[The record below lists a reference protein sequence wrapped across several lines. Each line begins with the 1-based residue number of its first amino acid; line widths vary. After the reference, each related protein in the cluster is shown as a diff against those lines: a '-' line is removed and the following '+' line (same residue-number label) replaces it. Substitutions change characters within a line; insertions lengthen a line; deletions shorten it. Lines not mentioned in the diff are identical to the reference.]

1 MSEAREG
8 GESTSDQVHR
18 GDSIMRRQH
27 PSVTRRRVLAG
38 AGATAIA
45 TLGAPAILRAQAK
58 TVKIGIIHPVTGG
71 VSYSGTQSR
80 AGALMA
86 VEDIN
91 GKGGIKS
98 LGGAQIEALVADAQS
113 KVDVA
118 VSEIEKYHEAGV
130 SAIVGGYASFI
141 CLATTQAAAKHGIPY
156 VVDVGT
162 DDRIVSGG
170 LTNTFRFSPGY
181 GVFVK
186 TAVPALKEINA
197 AAGNAAKTAIIVHED
212 SAFGTGTA
220 GLLGKEL
227 PGIGIEVL
235 DVIKHPTP
243 TLDFNNIVLT
253 IKAKKPDIV
262 IPANYYNEYVILART
277 MQQQKVR
284 PKAIYSVL
292 GGGASQYKFVKEF
305 PEAAQYIMD
314 CNHWYDPKKP
324 AALELRSRTEAKDLF
339 YTYEVFLNYNAVMLL
354 ADALERAAS
363 TDRAKITEALAAS
376 SWSGHF
382 MPYGPTKFES
392 GQNTGARAVNLQVQ
406 DNDIKVILPPEFA
419 NAKPI
424 FPTPA

>member
-1 MSEAREG
+1 MSRDRR
-8 GESTSDQVHR
+8 SVSRR
-18 GDSIMRRQH
+18 G
-27 PSVTRRRVLAG
+27 VLAG
-38 AGATAIA
+38 AAAVA
-45 TLGAPAILRAQAK
+45 ALGAPAVLRAQ
-58 TVKIGIIHPVTGG
+58 TQSVKVGIIHPVTGG
-71 VSYSGTQSR
+71 VSYSGTQGR

-86 VEDIN
+86 VEDVN

-98 LGGAQIEALVADAQS
+98 LGGAKIDALLSDAQS

-141 CLATTQAAAKHGIPY
+141 CLATTQAAAKHDIPY

-186 TAVPALKEINA
+186 TAVPALKDINA
-197 AAGNAAKTAIIVHED
+197 AAGNPAKTAIIVHED

-220 GLLGKEL
+220 GLLAKEL

-235 DVIKHPTP
+235 EVIKHPTP

-253 IKAKKPDIV
+253 IKAKNPDIV

-277 MQQQKVR
+277 MLQQKVR

-292 GGGASQYKFVKEF
+292 GGGASQYRFVKEF
-305 PEAAQYIMD
+305 PEAAKYIMD
-314 CNHWYDPKKP
+314 CNHWYNPKVP
-324 AALELRSRTEAKDLF
+324 AALELKKRTEAKDLF
-339 YTYEVFLNYNAVMLL
+339 YTYEVFLNYTAVMLL

-363 TDRAKITEALAAS
+363 TDRAKITAALAS
-376 SWSGHF
+376 STWSGHF
-382 MPYGPTKFES
+382 MPYGPTKFEN

-406 DNDIKVILPPEFA
+406 DNDIKVILPAEFA
-419 NAKPI
+419 NAKPV
-424 FPTPA
+424 FPMPA

>member
-1 MSEAREG
+1 
-8 GESTSDQVHR
+8 
-18 GDSIMRRQH
+18 MRRQQ
-27 PSVTRRRVLAG
+27 PIVTRRRVLAG

-71 VSYSGTQSR
+71 VSYSGTQGR

-235 DVIKHPTP
+235 ETIKHPTP

-324 AALELRSRTEAKDLF
+324 AALELKKRTEAKSLF

-382 MPYGPTKFES
+382 MPYGPTKFEN

-406 DNDIKVILPPEFA
+406 DNDIKVILPAEFA
-419 NAKPI
+419 NAKPV
-424 FPTPA
+424 FPMPA

>member
-1 MSEAREG
+1 MS
-8 GESTSDQVHR
+8 
-18 GDSIMRRQH
+18 RQL
-27 PSVTRRRVLAG
+27 PIVTRRRVLAG
-38 AGATAIA
+38 AGATAIV
-45 TLGAPAILRAQAK
+45 TLGAPSILRAQAQP
-58 TVKIGIIHPVTGG
+58 VKVGIIHPVTGG
-71 VSYSGTQSR
+71 VSYSGTQGR

-98 LGGAQIEALVADAQS
+98 LGGARIEALLADAQS

-118 VSEIEKYHEAGV
+118 VSEIEKYHEAGA

-162 DDRIVSGG
+162 DDRIISAG

-220 GLLGKEL
+220 ALLAKEL

-235 DVIKHPTP
+235 EVIKHPTP

-305 PEAAQYIMD
+305 PQAAQYIMD
-314 CNHWYDPKKP
+314 CNHWYNPKKA
-324 AALELRSRTEAKDLF
+324 AALELKKRTEAKDLF
-339 YTYEVFLNYNAVMLL
+339 YTYEVFLNYTAVMLL
-354 ADALERAAS
+354 ADAIERAAS

-382 MPYGPTKFES
+382 MPYGPTKFEN

-419 NAKPI
+419 NAKPV
-424 FPTPA
+424 FPMPA

>member
-1 MSEAREG
+1 MSNP
-8 GESTSDQVHR
+8 Q
-18 GDSIMRRQH
+18 SI
-27 PSVTRRRVLAG
+27 VTRRRVLAG

-58 TVKIGIIHPVTGG
+58 TVKVGIIHPVTGG
-71 VSYSGTQSR
+71 VSYSGTQGR
-80 AGALMA
+80 AGAQMA

-91 GKGGIKS
+91 AKGGIKS
-98 LGGAQIEALVADAQS
+98 LGGATIEALLADAQS

-118 VSEIEKYHEAGV
+118 VSEIEKYNEAGV
-130 SAIVGGYASFI
+130 SAVVGGYASFI

-162 DDRIVSGG
+162 DDRIISAG

-186 TAVPALKEINA
+186 AAVPALKEINA
-197 AAGNAAKTAIIVHED
+197 SAGNAAKTAIIVHED

-220 GLLGKEL
+220 NLLAKEL

-235 DVIKHPTP
+235 EVIKHPTP

-284 PKAIYSVL
+284 PKGIYSVL

-305 PEAAQYIMD
+305 PQAAQYIMD

-324 AALELRSRTEAKDLF
+324 AALELKKRTEAKHLF

-354 ADALERAAS
+354 ADAIERAGS

-376 SWSGHF
+376 SWGGHF
-382 MPYGPTKFES
+382 MPYGPTKFEN

-419 NAKPI
+419 NAKPV
-424 FPTPA
+424 FPMPA

>member
-1 MSEAREG
+1 MS
-8 GESTSDQVHR
+8 
-18 GDSIMRRQH
+18 RQF
-27 PSVTRRRVLAG
+27 PIVTRRRVLAG

-45 TLGAPAILRAQAK
+45 TLGAPHILRAQAQA
-58 TVKIGIIHPVTGG
+58 VKVGIIHPVTGG
-71 VSYSGTQSR
+71 VSYSGTQGR

-86 VEDIN
+86 IEDIN
-91 GKGGIKS
+91 AKGGIKS
-98 LGGAQIEALVADAQS
+98 LGGAKIDALLADAQS

-130 SAIVGGYASFI
+130 SAVVGGYASFI
-141 CLATTQAAAKHGIPY
+141 CMATTQAAAKHGIPY

-162 DDRIVSGG
+162 DDRIVSAG

-220 GLLGKEL
+220 NLLAKEL

-235 DVIKHPTP
+235 EIIKHPTP

-277 MQQQKVR
+277 MQQQKLR

-292 GGGASQYKFVKEF
+292 GGGASQYKFLKEF
-305 PEAAQYIMD
+305 PQAAQYIMD
-314 CNHWYDPKKP
+314 CNHWYDPKKA
-324 AALELRSRTEAKDLF
+324 AALDLKKRTEAKDLF
-339 YTYEVFLNYNAVMLL
+339 YTYEVFLNYEAVMLL
-354 ADALERAAS
+354 ADAIERAAS
-363 TDRAKITEALAAS
+363 TDRAKITEALAS
-376 SWSGHF
+376 STWSGHF
-382 MPYGPTKFES
+382 MPYGPTKFEN

-419 NAKPI
+419 NAKPV
-424 FPTPA
+424 FPMPA

>member
-1 MSEAREG
+1 MSRANR
-8 GESTSDQVHR
+8 
-18 GDSIMRRQH
+18 SI
-27 PSVTRRRVLAG
+27 TRRTILAG
-38 AGATAIA
+38 AGGAALTIA
-45 TLGAPAILRAQAK
+45 APAVLRAQAK
-58 TVKIGIIHPVTGG
+58 SVKVGIIHPVTGG
-71 VSYSGTQSR
+71 VSYSGTQGR
-80 AGALMA
+80 AGAMTA

-98 LGGAQIEALVADAQS
+98 LGGATIDALLSDAQS

-118 VSEIEKYHEAGV
+118 VSEIEKYNEAGV

-141 CLATTQAAAKHGIPY
+141 CLATTQAAAKHDIPY

-186 TAVPALKEINA
+186 TAVPALKDINA
-197 AAGNAAKTAIIVHED
+197 AAGNPAKTAVIVHED

-220 GLLGKEL
+220 GLLSKEL

-253 IKAKKPDIV
+253 IKAKNPDIV

-277 MQQQKVR
+277 MLQQKLR

-314 CNHWYDPKKP
+314 CNHWFNPKNP
-324 AALELRSRTEAKDLF
+324 AALDLKKRIEAKDLF
-339 YTYEVFLNYNAVMLL
+339 CTYEVFLNYTAVMLL

-363 TDRAKITEALAAS
+363 TDRAKITAALAS
-376 SWSGHF
+376 STWSGHF
-382 MPYGPTKFES
+382 MPYGPTKFEN

-406 DNDIKVILPPEFA
+406 DNDIKVILPAEFA
-419 NAKPI
+419 NANAVFPI
-424 FPTPA
+424 PA